1 MKKRSITIFGIILL
15 FFCMTVCFQTSVHA
29 EEKNDETEKTEKIED
44 GVFLDSINVSGMTKE
59 QAAAAIETY
68 LKEVQG
74 YNIQLRVGDHVI
86 NATAGELGL
95 CWQDEGAVERALAF
109 GQKGNIIK
117 RYKAKEDLQQE
128 PVRLELDYDVDTK
141 MTKAVLTER
150 CQPLDCEPVN
160 AAMSIIDG
168 EFVIEKE
175 QVGITLKMDESAAMI
190 KEYLTQHWRQ
200 GVGEVELA
208 ADYKEAEHDS
218 AGLHQVQDILGTAS
232 TDYSS
237 SSTNRAQNIRN
248 GTSKLNG
255 IVLFP
260 GEEFSVCDAM
270 VPFSEENGY
279 AMGASYANGT
289 VVESFGGGICQVSTT
304 LYLALLRAEVEVTER
319 QNHSMIVKYVKPSMD
334 AAIAEG
340 SKDLTFKN
348 NLEYPIYI
356 EAYTDGGLV
365 GFVVYGKEYRPE
377 GRKVVY
383 ESETVET
390 VESTVELAAS
400 DSAFGSIEQTD
411 APYVGYV
418 ARLWKVV
425 TENGE
430 ETRTQVNDSTYQM
443 QPAKYAVGTVT
454 DSTEAKNA
462 IYDAIEKNDLN
473 AAYAVINNYG

>member
-1 MKKRSITIFGIILL
+1 MKKRGIAIFGIILL
-15 FFCMTVCFQTSVHA
+15 FFCMAVCFPTSVHA
-29 EEKNDETEKTEKIED
+29 EEKKDETEKTEKIKD

-59 QAAAAIETY
+59 QATAEIEKY

-74 YNIQLRVGDHVI
+74 YNIQLHAGDYVVS
-86 NATAGELGL
+86 ATAGELGL
-95 CWQDEGAVERALAF
+95 CWQDEEAVERALAF

-128 PVRLELDYDVDTK
+128 PVRLKLNYDVDTRK
-141 MTKAVLTER
+141 TKAVLTER
-150 CQPLDCEPVN
+150 CQPLDGEPVN
-160 AAMSIIDG
+160 ASMSIVDG
-168 EFVIEKE
+168 EFVVQKE
-175 QVGITLKMDESAAMI
+175 QVGITLKMDESVALI
-190 KEYLTQHWRQ
+190 QEYLTQLWRQ

-208 ADYKEAEHDS
+208 AEYKEAEHDS
-218 AGLHQVQDILGTAS
+218 AGLYQVQNMLGTAS

-237 SSTNRAQNIRN
+237 SSANRAQNIQN

-279 AMGASYANGT
+279 ALGASYANGT

-319 QNHSMIVKYVKPSMD
+319 KNHSMIVKYVKPSMD

-340 SKDLTFKN
+340 SKDLIFKN

-356 EAYTDGGLV
+356 EGYTDGGQV

-377 GRKVVY
+377 GRTVVY
-383 ESETVET
+383 ESETLET

-400 DSAFGSIEQTD
+400 DSAFGSIEQTE
-411 APYVGYV
+411 APYTGYV
-418 ARLWKVV
+418 AKLWKVV

-443 QPAKYAVGTVT
+443 HPAKYTVGTTT
-454 DSTEAKNA
+454 DNAEAKSA

-473 AAYAVINNYG
+473 AAYAVINNYS